1 MTDGN
6 LMLNSYIV
14 SASIKNSNVNNLR
27 ERVLV
32 TFRHLTPKDVSGES
46 VQLTSKQ
53 RLNMFLA

>member
-1 MTDGN
+1 
-6 LMLNSYIV
+6 MLNSYIV

-53 RLNMFLA
+53 RLHMFLA